1 VATPQWRRCPVQC
14 SGGPGSKSQAKWPQE
29 NLASKQEVID
39 GVMVSDLDVRKDCQ
53 SEMAAHGV
61 EVLQLLPASK
71 IHARTKVEK
80 PQHGSPDE

>member
-1 VATPQWRRCPVQC
+1 
-14 SGGPGSKSQAKWPQE
+14 
-29 NLASKQEVID
+29 
-39 GVMVSDLDVRKDCQ
+39 MVSDLDVRKDCQ